1 MQAIRVLI
9 VDDSAVVRQ
18 TLQRELALDPA
29 IEVVGTAPDPYVARE
44 RIITEK
50 PDVLTLDIEMPR
62 MDGLTFLRKL
72 MRHYPLPVIVL
83 SSLSEKGSALALEAL
98 DAGAVEVLCKP
109 SSAYSVSEMAQDL
122 IASIKVAATV
132 DIKRRAAFLA
142 ALPQPPPRMTA
153 LTRTTHKI
161 IAVGASTGGTQAL
174 EVIFRALPHNTPGMV
189 VAQHM
194 PANFTNAFAKRLNEL
209 SEMTV
214 QEACGGETLSSG
226 LAFIAP
232 GDKHLLLR
240 RSGARYYLEVKDGPR
255 VSGHRPQRRCALPLG
270 GAKRREQ
277 RGGYHPDRHG
287 RRRLKRSPGDAPSR
301 RPHHR
306 PGRSQLRRFRHAAR
320 RHRAWRDLRD
330 TTPQGHSRTSIERC
344 QRVGARLALLA
355 RH

>member
-255 VSGHRPQRRCALPLG
+255 VSGHRPSVDVLFRSVAQSAGSNAAGIILTGMGGDGSKGLLEMRQAGAHTIAQDEASCVVFGMPRVAIELGATCETLPL
-270 GAKRREQ
+270 K
-277 RGGYHPDRHG
+277 DI
-287 RRRLKRSPGDAPSR
+287 
-301 RPHHR
+301 
-306 PGRSQLRRFRHAAR
+306 PGRVLSVV
-320 RHRAWRDLRD
+320 
-330 TTPQGHSRTSIERC
+330 SE
-344 QRVGARLALLA
+344 
-355 RH
+355 